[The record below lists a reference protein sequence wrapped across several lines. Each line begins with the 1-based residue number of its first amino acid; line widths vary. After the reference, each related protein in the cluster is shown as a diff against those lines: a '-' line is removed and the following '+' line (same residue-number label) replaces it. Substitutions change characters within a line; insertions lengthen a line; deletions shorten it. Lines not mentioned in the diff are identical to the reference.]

1 MSTDSENTTEL
12 LPEWQQAM
20 KHLEDHA
27 LTVTT
32 TYGKAQW
39 LPAMRSMAG
48 ELGLDRD
55 VRDKE
60 LLTFLAAANPASEP
74 IQPGSVIDESLL
86 KAPGSLWGKLLV
98 HGGINLLVSAPKVG
112 KTALVMHFAGCV
124 LRGETKCLGIP
135 IENPFDHLIIVGP
148 DMHVDQWM
156 TLLQREGLAEGPKL
170 SDKVTLWHSGTQISL
185 SEQGIEKI
193 KGECQRHSNSLLLI
207 DTLASSI
214 ASLNLDENRSEIAV
228 PLMALRVA
236 CASAGFSITT
246 VVNHHASKQGYG
258 SSGTSASRGSS
269 ALPGACDST
278 ISLNY
283 FRTGI
288 DGVERTDRRL
298 VLSSEGRTGCQTVMA
313 EMYDA
318 VDGLKWM
325 SHGDASNHRAAEAL
339 WVAQDGLSNRQ
350 EEAYDL
356 ACNFHDQDRL
366 LDAGELGQHLNVS
379 RQKALRCLKAL
390 ERKGLVAGVKDPG
403 GGRNAPIRYRAVTEK
418 DFSTPSTP
426 ETLPAHH
433 ACAGEGSSLPHVGQV
448 VDVNWSG
455 RKNAWSFARANIVEV
470 FPGEG
475 PEGIAVKVARLFPK
489 TKAEEMPE
497 LLHWPD
503 RVRASQPI
511 AVGTVVEKLVNGEWK
526 SGYVIADGTNP
537 DDLKVSPLGNPMT
550 TYSNL
555 RWELDVREA
564 TGSPFA
570 DAPTQASD
578 PNELPW

>member
-1 MSTDSENTTEL
+1 MSTGSKNTNEEFLADWQKAIQEL
-12 LPEWQQAM
+12 KDYA
-20 KHLEDHA
+20 K
-27 LTVTT
+27 TVTT
-32 TYGKAQW
+32 TYAPSEW
-39 LPAMRSMAG
+39 LPAMRNQAAMVG
-48 ELGLDRD
+48 VDRD

-60 LLTFLAAANPASEP
+60 LLTYLAAANPANEP

-86 KAPGSLWGKLLV
+86 KKPGSLWGKLLV

-112 KTALVMHFAGCV
+112 KTALMMHFAGCV
-124 LRGETKCLGIP
+124 LRGQKECLGIA
-135 IENPFDHLIIVGP
+135 IDNPFDHLIIVGP
-148 DMHVDQWM
+148 DMHVDQWI
-156 TLLQREGLAEGPKL
+156 TLLQREGLADGPKL

-185 SEQGIEKI
+185 SDQGIQKI
-193 KGECQRHSNSLLLI
+193 KGECQKHSNSLLLI
-207 DTLASSI
+207 DTLSSSI

-236 CASAGFSITT
+236 CASAGLTITT
-246 VVNHHASKQGYG
+246 VVNHHAKQQGYG
-258 SSGTSASRGSS
+258 ASGTSASRGNS
-269 ALPGACDST
+269 ALPGACDSA

-325 SHGDASNHRAAEAL
+325 SHGDAGNHRAAEAL
-339 WVAQDGLSNRQ
+339 WVAQEGLSNRQ

-379 RQKALRCLKAL
+379 RQKALRCLKGL
-390 ERKGLVAGVKDPG
+390 ERKGLVAGVKEPG
-403 GGRNAPIRYRAVTEK
+403 GGRRAVIRYRAVTEK
-418 DFSTPSTP
+418 DFTTP
-426 ETLPAHH
+426 ETREIPD
-433 ACAGEGSSLPHVGQV
+433 LPHTG
-448 VDVNWSG
+448 G
-455 RKNAWSFARANIVEV
+455 
-470 FPGEG
+470 GE
-475 PEGIAVKVARLFPK
+475 FPK
-489 TKAEEMPE
+489 G
-497 LLHWPD
+497 
-503 RVRASQPI
+503 V
-511 AVGTVVEKLVNGEWK
+511 AVGTPVEKLVNGEWK
-526 SGYVIADGTNP
+526 SGFVIADGTNP
-537 DDLKVSPLGNPMT
+537 DALKVSPLGNSMT

-570 DAPTQASD
+570 NAPQQDQSTNQF
-578 PNELPW
+578 PWE